1 MSCELCRSEL
11 EDFLYGELSESRASE
26 IRAHLAGCGA
36 CASARDD
43 LERESE
49 LFARYYEQTAIEPS
63 AEMWGAIRE
72 RIRAEAVTSQK
83 QLSHDQPSHKQEDA
97 GGWFS
102 GWAGSGAFAWLF
114 RPSIL
119 RQAAFS
125 LLLIALTVAVTTWVL
140 KRGKEENRIVEKK
153 ETPAPSQP
161 PQAVTPPLPVP
172 SPKGSQKATR
182 RLAPPV
188 KRLSD
193 QGLINQQIGQQIA
206 RAEREYRNAIRL
218 LDSAIAKR
226 KEGFDPELIR
236 QYESS
241 LALIDSSI
249 AASRSALRE
258 RPNDLAAGQFLL
270 AAYARKVELMQD
282 FSMR

>member
-1 MSCELCRSEL
+1 MNCELCRSEL
-11 EDFLYGELSESRASE
+11 EDLLYGELSESRASE

-36 CASARDD
+36 CASARDE
-43 LERESE
+43 LERENE
-49 LFARYYEQTAIEPS
+49 LFARYYEKTAIDPS
-63 AEMWGAIRE
+63 AEMWEAIRE
-72 RIRAEAVTSQK
+72 RIRAEAV
-83 QLSHDQPSHKQEDA
+83 PSRKQE
-97 GGWFS
+97 GWFS
-102 GWAGSGAFAWLF
+102 GLAGSGAFAWLF

-140 KRGKEENRIVEKK
+140 KRGQDENGENRKDVNRIVENRK
-153 ETPAPSQP
+153 TPAPSQP
-161 PQAVTPPLPVP
+161 PQSDATPLPAP
-172 SPKGSQKATR
+172 SPKRSPEAGPRSARPAR
-182 RLAPPV
+182 RL
-188 KRLSD
+188 SN
-193 QGLINQQIGQQIA
+193 QGLINKQIGQQIA

-249 AASRSALRE
+249 AASRRALRE

>member
-43 LERESE
+43 LERENE
-49 LFARYYEQTAIEPS
+49 LFARYYEQTASEPS

-72 RIRAEAVTSQK
+72 RIRAEAVSSQR
-83 QLSHDQPSHKQEDA
+83 QPSHEQEDA
-97 GGWFS
+97 RGWFS

-140 KRGKEENRIVEKK
+140 KRGSEEDKTTVKR

-161 PQAVTPPLPVP
+161 PPAAAPPLPVP
-172 SPKGSQKATR
+172 APKRSQRAIR
-182 RLAPPV
+182 RVVPPQP
-188 KRLSD
+188 SD

-249 AASRSALRE
+249 AASRRALRE

>member
-1 MSCELCRSEL
+1 MIMSCELCRSEL

-43 LERESE
+43 LERENE
-49 LFARYYEQTAIEPS
+49 LLARYYEQTAIDPS
-63 AEMWGAIRE
+63 AEMWEAIRE
-72 RIRAEAVTSQK
+72 RISAEA
-83 QLSHDQPSHKQEDA
+83 LPSRKREDA
-97 GGWFS
+97 GGWF
-102 GWAGSGAFAWLF
+102 AGLADGRAFAWLF

-140 KRGKEENRIVEKK
+140 KRGKDENIAEKQK
-153 ETPAPSQP
+153 EAPAPSQS
-161 PQAVTPPLPVP
+161 PQVITTPLPAP
-172 SPKGSQKATR
+172 SPEQPQQAIR
-182 RLAPPV
+182 RVAPRAR
-188 KRLSD
+188 RLSD
-193 QGLINQQIGQQIA
+193 QGLIDQQIGQQIA
-206 RAEREYRNAIRL
+206 RAEREYRNAIKL
-218 LDSAIAKR
+218 LDRAIAKR
-226 KEGFDPELIR
+226 KEGFEPELIK
-236 QYESS
+236 QYEGS

-249 AASRSALRE
+249 AASRRALRE